1 MPRLNLEQFISNDY
15 DRSLMV
21 EMVRQVED
29 ALNRLS
35 EGRIYQNYN
44 ASATAPTG
52 SNASHQL
59 GDVVKNLTPTELGS
73 AGSKYVV
80 YGFLCVA
87 AGSPGTFRELRIPTG
102 N

>member
-1 MPRLNLEQFISNDY
+1 MPRLNLEQFLSNDY

-29 ALNRLS
+29 AINRLS

-44 ASATAPTG
+44 AATSEPSGTAQSYQVGDVVRNLSPTPTG
-52 SNASHQL
+52 S
-59 GDVVKNLTPTELGS
+59 PE
-73 AGSKYVV
+73 YVLW
-80 YGFLCVA
+80 GWLCVA
-87 AGSPGTFRELRIPTG
+87 SGSPGTFRELRIPTG